1 MQVLKIKYDTVTGA
15 NVVSVEVP
23 STTVHKTS
31 RNNQRTQKLPRA
43 PYIKVTGVHTKKQHS
58 QKSQINTNRTTNQI
72 ATTAQTDVVGSQT
85 YQSAQEI
92 KNRSRIRR
100 DKERAIQQERNRR
113 RQSKAVLPKINAE
126 QKLPIVLEL
135 LSTSNFAKTCAS
147 CYDNQQ
153 KQRFYECAR
162 ALYPNGK

>member
-1 MQVLKIKYDTVTGA
+1 MQVLKIKYDVVTGA

-23 STTVHKTS
+23 STTTS

-85 YQSAQEI
+85 YQSTQEKQNQI
-92 KNRSRIRR
+92 RIRR

-113 RQSKAVLPKINAE
+113 RQFKAVLPKINAE
-126 QKLPIVLEL
+126 QKLPIVVLEL
-135 LSTSNFAKTCAS
+135 SSTSNFAKACAS
-147 CYDNQQ
+147 CYDDQQ

>member
-1 MQVLKIKYDTVTGA
+1 MQVLKINYNIVTGA
-15 NVVSVEVP
+15 NVELVEVP
-23 STTVHKTS
+23 STVHKTS
-31 RNNQRTQKLPRA
+31 QNNQQTQKLPRA
-43 PYIKVTGVHTKKQHS
+43 PHIKVKGVHTKKQHS
-58 QKSQINTNRTTNQI
+58 QKSQINTNSTTNQI

-92 KNRSRIRR
+92 KNQIRIRQN
-100 DKERAIQQERNRR
+100 KKRAIQQERNSR
-113 RQSKAVLPKINAE
+113 RQLKAVLPKINAE

-135 LSTSNFAKTCAS
+135 SSTSNFAETCAS